1 MSFHALTSVK
11 LTENIRETALNL
23 SCNLFNNQAF
33 LLKNSDFMATLTILN
48 YPDPRLHT
56 LAKPVKDINA
66 DIRRLVDDM
75 AETMYAAPG
84 IGLAA
89 TQVNQH
95 IQLIVIDASKEQN
108 DLLVLINPKI
118 VVKSGLQEYE
128 EGCLSV
134 PGIYETVTRAEKIT
148 VEALDRSGKQFKLD
162 AEGLL
167 AVCIQHEMDHLLGKV
182 FVEYLSPLKR
192 NRIKNKMIKLSR
204 GK

>member
-1 MSFHALTSVK
+1 MT
-11 LTENIRETALNL
+11 
-23 SCNLFNNQAF
+23 
-33 LLKNSDFMATLTILN
+33 TLTILN

-56 LAKPVKDINA
+56 VAKPIAEVNNV
-66 DIRRLVDDM
+66 IRKLVDDM

-95 IQLIVIDASKEQN
+95 IQLIVIDTSKEQN
-108 DLLVLINPKI
+108 DLLVFINPKI
-118 VVKSGLQEYE
+118 VAKSGQKEYE

-134 PGIYETVTRAEKIT
+134 PGVYENVTRAEKIT
-148 VEALDRSGKQFKLD
+148 VEALDKHGKKFKMD

-192 NRIKNKMIKLSR
+192 TRIKTKMLKHAR
-204 GK
+204 EVARNNY